1 MVDGSVDKVVAIKQK
16 DMSSKSD
23 KKDSDVVN
31 EAHFMHFSIMQC
43 VI

>member
-1 MVDGSVDKVVAIKQK
+1 MVDGSVDNVVGIKHK

-23 KKDSDVVN
+23 KKHSDVVN
-31 EAHFMHFSIMQC
+31 EAHFMHFSVMQC